1 MHFFNLSQNENLE
14 PINEA
19 LTKLKTKDENAEIS
33 LINDIFSCDFI
44 KPKSLSQFYAN
55 QLQKIPTF
63 SRSNKNLFIYCL
75 QAGLDM
81 QVCLRPTILGEMCNV
96 FPKRLIMDHYLGGLH
111 MVVKVLIQKRFCI
124 KTLMTMGLHVFQFT
138 TIGSWIT

>member
-1 MHFFNLSQNENLE
+1 MDKDMKHPSERISYHCEYKKGLIIFFFISQNENLE
-14 PINEA
+14 PIHEA
-19 LTKLKTKDENAEIS
+19 ITKLKTKDENAEIG

-55 QLQKIPTF
+55 QLQKFPTF
-63 SRSNKNLFIYCL
+63 SMSNKNLFNYCM

-81 QVCLRPTILGEMCNV
+81 QICLRPTILGEMCNV

-111 MVVKVLIQKRFCI
+111 
-124 KTLMTMGLHVFQFT
+124 VFQFT
-138 TIGSWIT
+138 TVGSWIT